1 MNYEELIESRDSRT
15 LRIAKFPIGVLYKQL
30 VDKKYCNVVKL
41 REDLKD
47 NIIIDGDIEYEGKKN
62 IILNNRHLLHFN
74 IIRDKSNAVVGLMV
88 EQGNFIS
95 VSELF
100 LDNPSAVA
108 TPDSI
113 HQIVHDLLGV
123 TSYLHSQN
131 IFHVCFSPESVLC
144 RKGTNSILLLS
155 HGSFY
160 KNRASLIFSDYADF
174 VAPEVL
180 SNAEIDSRSDIYSLG
195 KFIESLFVFSEMPI
209 TYRKVI
215 DRATKENPEER
226 YQSVR
231 DMQHDL
237 RNMSRLYKTLI
248 SVAVVLVVLG
258 LGTFFWIDAHSDQT
272 SVEYVKPAP
281 KEPTDDLL
289 DDGFNAQTELGVVMG
304 DSTYQMTPQ
313 QKQQQKIYEK
323 KVESIFRAQFAKKA
337 NVILDKIYNKTYM
350 SASEKKFM
358 TASQNTTNELM
369 KAQMEIGQKAG
380 LNDAVSQRIASDIVE
395 KLTQQKM
402 KVLKGEQSY

>member
-30 VDKKYCNVVKL
+30 VDRKYCNVVKI

-47 NIIIDGDIEYEGKKN
+47 NIIIDGDIEYEAKKN
-62 IILNNRHLLHFN
+62 LILNHRHLLHFN
-74 IIRDKSNAVVGLMV
+74 VIRDSANAVVGLMV
-88 EQGNFIS
+88 EQGNFTN
-95 VSELF
+95 VRELF
-100 LDNPSAVA
+100 LDNPSSVA

-113 HQIVHDLLGV
+113 RQIIDDLLDV

-131 IFHVCFSPESVLC
+131 VFHVCFSPDTVLC
-144 RKGTNSILLLS
+144 RKGTNSVLLLS
-155 HGSFY
+155 HGSYY
-160 KNRASLIFSDYADF
+160 KNKANMLFSGYADF

-180 SNAEIDSRSDIYSLG
+180 SEGLIDSRSDVYSLG
-195 KFIESLFVFSEMPI
+195 KFIESLFILSEMPI
-209 TYRKVI
+209 TYRKVVE
-215 DRATKENPEER
+215 RATKENPEER
-226 YQSVR
+226 YQSVK
-231 DMQHDL
+231 DMQRDL
-237 RNMSRLYKTLI
+237 RNKSRMYK
-248 SVAVVLVVLG
+248 SVLTAAVILAVLG
-258 LGTFFWIDAHSDQT
+258 IGTFVWIDANSDNT
-272 SVEYVKPAP
+272 HIEYVKPAP
-281 KEPTDDLL
+281 KEPTDDYL

-313 QKQQQKIYEK
+313 QKKQQKIYEK

-337 NVILDKIYNKTYM
+337 NVILDKIYNKSYM
-350 SASEKKFM
+350 GANEKKFM

-380 LNDAVSQRIASDIVE
+380 LSDAASQRIASDIVE

-402 KVLKGEQSY
+402 QTLKGDQSY